1 MPRLVKFVLKWNDI
15 GILLGWLVLAAML
28 LADDRGLGHSISN
41 SPHGIIAG
49 LLFGIA
55 GRVVYERTHTRDL
68 AELQRF
74 DLWRTLPGAAIGFT
88 LATAASLG
96 LPGFRAKQLEK
107 HYFQHWTHDPADITP
122 ENAKALSALL
132 AQAEGPVLVH
142 CASGNRVGG
151 LLAVAMAQN
160 GMTTAQALDF
170 GRSAGMKSIEGRA
183 REVIEQEI
191 GPDAPARCVA
201 ARDTSDP
208 SQCPAGG
215 RSSSGG

>member
-1 MPRLVKFVLKWNDI
+1 MSGLPLRF
-15 GILLGWLVLAAML
+15 LLGAIVVAMFPVAAFIVSGATTDTAPASTAEPAAATATASGVALLRPREGLLVAGQPGTGDWSALAASGVRTVVNL
-28 LADDRGLGHSISN
+28 RPEGELKGRDERAEVAA
-41 SPHGIIAG
+41 AG
-49 LLFGIA
+49 M
-55 GRVVYERTHTRDL
+55 RYV
-68 AELQRF
+68 EL
-74 DLWRTLPGAAIGFT
+74 PVSG
-88 LATAASLG
+88 
-96 LPGFRAKQLEK
+96 
-107 HYFQHWTHDPADITP
+107 PADITP

-132 AQAEGPVLVH
+132 AQADGPVLVH

-208 SQCPAGG
+208 SQCPADG

>member
-1 MPRLVKFVLKWNDI
+1 MSGLPLRF
-15 GILLGWLVLAAML
+15 LLGAIVVAMFPVAAFIVSGATTDTAPASTAEPAAATATASGVALLRPREGLLVAGQPGTGDWSALAASGVRTVVNL
-28 LADDRGLGHSISN
+28 RPEGELKGRDERAEVAA
-41 SPHGIIAG
+41 AG
-49 LLFGIA
+49 M
-55 GRVVYERTHTRDL
+55 RYV
-68 AELQRF
+68 EL
-74 DLWRTLPGAAIGFT
+74 PVSG
-88 LATAASLG
+88 
-96 LPGFRAKQLEK
+96 
-107 HYFQHWTHDPADITP
+107 PADITP

-132 AQAEGPVLVH
+132 AQADGPVLVH

-191 GPDAPARCVA
+191 GTDAPARCVA

-208 SQCPAGG
+208 SQCPADG

>member
-1 MPRLVKFVLKWNDI
+1 MSGLPLRF
-15 GILLGWLVLAAML
+15 LLGAIVVAMFPVAAFIVSGATTDTAPASTAEPAAATATASGVALLRPREGLLVAGQPGSGDWSALAASGVRTVVNL
-28 LADDRGLGHSISN
+28 RPEGELKGRDERAEVAA
-41 SPHGIIAG
+41 AG
-49 LLFGIA
+49 M
-55 GRVVYERTHTRDL
+55 RYV
-68 AELQRF
+68 EL
-74 DLWRTLPGAAIGFT
+74 PVSG
-88 LATAASLG
+88 
-96 LPGFRAKQLEK
+96 
-107 HYFQHWTHDPADITP
+107 PADITP

-132 AQAEGPVLVH
+132 AQADGPVLVH

-208 SQCPAGG
+208 SQCPADG